1 MSVAEQDDGD
11 EVVRLVE
18 QLEKCVLST
27 NLRGVRSAI
36 KELEGKFA
44 HKPSLASVVD
54 SGAVQALL
62 GALNQSRRDLQVTEA
77 VLSSILALGHRPLLL
92 QVPISVS
99 LLLRTEG
106 LLGVCRAA
114 NEHRNNVKTQA
125 MVLRIFANCCR
136 DEQGCRMVVFGP
148 GVSFLLEAISRGRQE
163 VLGKE
168 LVSLALSALAQCAVF
183 HWEARKLA
191 SKASVLLDMIDLCR
205 RYAGEADVL
214 EPAMCLFCMM
224 STGVEVLLTRQEDL
238 DDIGSI
244 ALNMLNVFALRTFDE
259 VAAASS
265 VAATGANVTP
275 SKFQSLTAR
284 FTSPLSTP
292 TSSASPPFP
301 MVTSSTERRCSSWCL
316 LLLGNLAKFNKQ
328 VRNQIIQTIVQ
339 TGVQET
345 ELRYQQ
351 ILEKLLASCL
361 DDVVA
366 ADAAEDGKD
375 FVNLAAAATT
385 AEQQGP
391 LALLLSQSEDALMA
405 QVLFCVDPNQ
415 LFQDAQFALLLELG
429 KTKVAPVSELGSKL
443 LTLMFAMLQHPIV
456 RAKLSA
462 QVLDSAIGEL
472 LPAIKA
478 KSGENGEYFTLF
490 TKQLEHKLESQFPMY
505 IPFRAFPLLVDTTT
519 ERKSVL
525 DLEAVDFSFA
535 GWRHNPKELCHQ
547 ITLKME
553 ALFASVDNTTC
564 HLHRE
569 QNQKFL
575 AFHTNL
581 QYTIKL
587 ELLLQGEDSVRAS
600 MLECIVDVASYSA
613 TGIVGNL
620 DLTLICLT
628 LLQSNEVARLGLTW
642 KRVRE
647 PYKRVLNEL
656 LTLAT
661 FQDLHE
667 LDRTMLPPPLLQ
679 SPRIPYL
686 KGFLSAM
693 DKPLPDTNNHNEE
706 DSSYACFNAWFP
718 NLSKSGDW
726 YGRNLQIAPL
736 PGVQIALGRIASTA
750 VRSTEEEGE
759 EETDLTQLSNKLEP
773 DWLIDQGEAHDA
785 LVLQSHM
792 EQLVEGLDS
801 IKLVQKRQLS
811 IESSGKLVLVL
822 VEELVGKKKLA
833 RPTPVAAK
841 ICLERIILGPI
852 SSRLFLQ
859 AVQSCELEEREFQT
873 QLSKIKLL
881 GSEEAWLRQLDI
893 PAKFA
898 QVPWRGAIAVLNQW
912 ICSPIVSP
920 PSSSLGVLL
929 RFKDELFLEAK
940 TNKLKHLTAEDL
952 IPIVVL
958 ILVRSQVLNYYLCS
972 HLYFIKTFLGDDE
985 LSKQGEALY
994 YLITLESAVYQV
1006 RKHSL

>member
-1 MSVAEQDDGD
+1 M
-11 EVVRLVE
+11 VRLVE
-18 QLEKCVLST
+18 QLERFVLST
-27 NLRGVRSAI
+27 NLRGVRSTI
-36 KELEGKFA
+36 KELEAKFA
-44 HKPSLASVVD
+44 RKPSPASAVD

-77 VLSSILALGHRPLLL
+77 VLSSIMALGHRPMLL
-92 QVPISVS
+92 QAPISVS

-114 NEHRNNVKTQA
+114 NEHRGNAKVQA

-163 VLGKE
+163 ALGRE
-168 LVSLALSALAQCAVF
+168 SVALALSALAQCAVF

-191 SKASVLLDMIDLCR
+191 SKASVMLDLIDLCR
-205 RYAGEADVL
+205 RYAAEADVL
-214 EPAMCLFCMM
+214 EPAMCLLCMM
-224 STGVEVLLTRQEDL
+224 STGVEALLTRQEDL

-259 VAAASS
+259 AVAVSTT
-265 VAATGANVTP
+265 ATTTTTANVTP

-284 FTSPLSTP
+284 FTSPLSAP
-292 TSSASPPFP
+292 PSSASPPFP
-301 MVTSSTERRCSSWCL
+301 TVTSSTERRGSSWCL

-339 TGVQET
+339 TGVRET

-375 FVNLAAAATT
+375 FVNLAAVATT
-385 AEQQGP
+385 EQEWSI
-391 LALLLSQSEDALMA
+391 LSQSEDALMA
-405 QVLFCVDPNQ
+405 KVLFCADPSG
-415 LFQDAQFALLLELG
+415 LFQDAQLALLSELG
-429 KTKVAPVSELGSKL
+429 KTKVAPLSELGGRL

-456 RAKLSA
+456 RAKLSV
-462 QVLDSAIGEL
+462 QVLNSAVVEL

-478 KSGENGEYFTLF
+478 KSGENGEYFTLL
-490 TKQLEHKLESQFPMY
+490 TKQLEHKLDRQFPVH
-505 IPFRAFPLLVDTTT
+505 IPFRAFPLLVDATA

-535 GWRHNPKELCHQ
+535 GWRYNPKELCHQ

-564 HLHRE
+564 HVHRE

-575 AFHTNL
+575 AFHANL
-581 QYTIKL
+581 QYAIKL
-587 ELLLQGEDSVRAS
+587 ELLLQGDESVRAS
-600 MLECIVDVASYSA
+600 VLECIVDVASYSA

-620 DLTLICLT
+620 DLTLICLA
-628 LLQSNEVARLGLTW
+628 LLQSKEVARLGLTW

-647 PYKRVLNEL
+647 PYRRVLKEL

-693 DKPLPDTNNHNEE
+693 DKTPLDVNNSEAENG
-706 DSSYACFNAWFP
+706 SYACFNAWFP

-726 YGRNLQIAPL
+726 YGRKLQIAPL
-736 PGVQIALGRIASTA
+736 PGVQIALGRIALTA
-750 VRSTEEEGE
+750 AAARSSEEEGE
-759 EETDLTQLSNKLEP
+759 EETDLMQLSNKLEP

-785 LVLQSHM
+785 LVLQSQM

-801 IKLVQKRQLS
+801 VKLVQKRQLS
-811 IESSGKLVLVL
+811 IESSGKLVSVL
-822 VEELVGKKKLA
+822 VEELVSKKKLA
-833 RPTPVAAK
+833 RPIPVAAK

-881 GSEEAWLRQLDI
+881 GSEEAWLAQFDI

-898 QVPWRGAIAVLNQW
+898 QVPWRGAVAVLNQW
-912 ICSPIVSP
+912 ICSPTVAS

-940 TNKLKHLTAEDL
+940 ANKLKHLTAEDL

-985 LSKQGEALY
+985 LAKQGEALY